1 MSILLNNK
9 IDISDFLRLT
19 NAGLRVA
26 DFTQIRS
33 AIIDRYKEIY
43 GSDIDL
49 STASADGVFV
59 NNISL
64 IINNILQTINTMYAN
79 LDISTASGV
88 YLDTL
93 CALANVT
100 RRQATKSTASI
111 FVTNT
116 SNSPVTL
123 TRNTESFTD
132 RAGNGWSTV
141 KDYTIAANTMISVDI
156 ECMIEGPVQAPAG
169 WIYQSIDAALVVEQ
183 DRDAIVGQNI
193 ESDASLRARHSQS
206 SASAGVTT
214 LSALSG
220 ALLDVN
226 GIEDVYIYNNNGPTS
241 ASAET
246 MTDGVSVESHSIYVV
261 LRQKEGVTIDASTI
275 GSIIYEKLTPGIPS
289 TDATGCEQGIAE
301 SFEYVESVAGYYST
315 ELLQQN
321 VYWKKA
327 TPIVPTITIDITA
340 LTYFSTDELESVAN
354 AVNAWINSISLGQ
367 SINVNELILKVLDA
381 DPRFKGMAT
390 YSITTSDVSITN
402 ATNKL
407 SYYNLTTFGL
417 KWNGTVNSITMTNGE
432 FELDSK
438 TFRLYNDRVQ
448 NVADATEQYKVTNN
462 KFTYDNVEYVIV
474 VTSITKDT
482 SKYRIY
488 LA

>member
-1 MSILLNNK
+1 MSILLNNR

-100 RRQATKSTASI
+100 RRQATNSTASVL
-111 FVTNT
+111 VTNT
-116 SNSPVTL
+116 SNASITL
-123 TRNTESFTD
+123 PNNASAFVD
-132 RAGNGWSTV
+132 RAGNEWAPSKEYTIGANSTV
-141 KDYTIAANTMISVDI
+141 SVDI
-156 ECMIEGPVQAPAG
+156 YCMSEGSVSAPAG
-169 WIYQSIDAALVVEQ
+169 WINQSIDASLVVQQNQ
-183 DRDAIVGQNI
+183 DAVVGRDT

-206 SASAGVTT
+206 AASSGTTT
-214 LSALSG
+214 LSALCG
-220 ALLDVN
+220 ALLDIN
-226 GIEDVYIYNNNGPTS
+226 GIEDVYVVNNNTGDP
-241 ASAET
+241 ET
-246 MTDGVSVESHSIYVV
+246 QTDGVDVAEHSIYVV
-261 LRQKEGVTIDASTI
+261 IRQKEGISVDASTI
-275 GSIIYEKLTPGIPS
+275 GTIIYEKLTPGIPS
-289 TDATGCEQGIAE
+289 TDATGCEQGTPE

-315 ELLQQN
+315 DLLQQN

-327 TPIVPTITIDITA
+327 TPIVPTITIDITTR
-340 LTYFSTDELESVAN
+340 TYFSTDELGSVAMS
-354 AVNAWINSISLGQ
+354 VNEWINSLSLGQ
-367 SINVNELILKVLDA
+367 AIDANEVVVKVLEV
-381 DPRFKGMAT
+381 DPRFKGMTT
-390 YSITTSDVSITN
+390 YTLAPSDVSISN

-407 SYYNLTTFGL
+407 SYYNLTTYGL
-417 KWNGTVNSITMTNGE
+417 KWNGSVSSSVMTDGE

-438 TFRLYNDRVQ
+438 TFRLYKDRVQ
-448 NVADATEQYKVTNN
+448 NVANASEQYKITNN
-462 KFTYDNVEYVIV
+462 KFTYDNVEYEIV